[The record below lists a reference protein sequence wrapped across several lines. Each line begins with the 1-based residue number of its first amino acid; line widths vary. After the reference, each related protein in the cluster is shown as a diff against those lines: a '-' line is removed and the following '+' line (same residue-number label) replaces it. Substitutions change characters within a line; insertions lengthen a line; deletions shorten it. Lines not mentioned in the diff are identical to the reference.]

1 MLRRVYYCLMI
12 RRPPRSTRTDA
23 LFPYATLFRCVAER
37 PERQIV
43 LYPVTVLRHKISAL
57 PSPLKSAIPATIHPA
72 PDTVVTACVLVE
84 SAPSQLTLAPP
95 VGLLHLLS
103 AFPSALNSPIPAPCH
118 DATKAFPAHP
128 LVELPYPPNPLHH
141 LSS

>member
-1 MLRRVYYCLMI
+1 M
-12 RRPPRSTRTDA
+12 STLASPLKSPTPA
-23 LFPYATLFRCVAER
+23 IFQSCTPTPVTTWPVAEL

-84 SAPSQLTLAPP
+84 SAPSQITFAPL
-95 VGLLHLLS
+95 VGLR
-103 AFPSALNSPIPAPCH
+103 PRISALPFALKSRSEEH
-118 DATKAFPAHP
+118 TS
-128 LVELPYPPNPLHH
+128 ELQSLM
-141 LSS
+141 